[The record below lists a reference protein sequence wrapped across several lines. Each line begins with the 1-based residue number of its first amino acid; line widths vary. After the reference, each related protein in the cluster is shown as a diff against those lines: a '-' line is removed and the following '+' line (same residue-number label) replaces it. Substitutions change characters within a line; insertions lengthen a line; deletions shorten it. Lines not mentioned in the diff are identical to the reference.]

1 MTAAVAEQRRAT
13 GSSGSPCAYCPDPA
27 VFPPPPCWVAQAP
40 QRARL
45 ELAAAV
51 LRRHGILATPAPG
64 RDPERTRR
72 QVEELGRRF
81 PDGARSYLF
90 WTVPDG
96 ERCFDDSGDLVED
109 LPLYH
114 PTHLA
119 AAVAAVLEQV
129 GMSASQLP
137 DGRTTVARRL
147 ARPPACP
154 RRDR

>member
-51 LRRHGILATPAPG
+51 LRRHGILATPTPG

-109 LPLYH
+109 LPLHH
-114 PTHLA
+114 PAHLA
-119 AAVAAVLEQV
+119 AAVAAVLAQV

-147 ARPPACP
+147 ARPPA
-154 RRDR
+154 